1 MALRQW
7 QNPVV
12 VSRSPGPAGN
22 ITALDAYGH
31 SMPAWQRDTAEAFA
45 RRTEH
50 GKAEYYDQGR
60 GVTMNAG
67 SNPVFRSAFKNHD
80 GSDWSRRFG

>member
-1 MALRQW
+1 ML
-7 QNPVV
+7 
-12 VSRSPGPAGN
+12 SRRLSHASI
-22 ITALDAYGH
+22 ITALDTYGH

-67 SNPVFRSAFKNHD
+67 SNPFFRSTSKNHD
-80 GSDWSRRFG
+80 GSDWSRRLG